1 MHNIQKNKM
10 ERAVWLKGVYK
21 KQIAESLVF
30 MKNET
35 TENYL
40 NLQNTSRGQ
49 KMIDQKWFSYMYIEL
64 DNNL

>member
-1 MHNIQKNKM
+1 
-10 ERAVWLKGVYK
+10 
-21 KQIAESLVF
+21 

-49 KMIDQKWFSYMYIEL
+49 KIIDQKWFPYMYIEL
-64 DNNL
+64 DNNLLYLHILN